1 MTTPEEVDL
10 LVNDDS
16 LTDVEKL
23 DRLYIEARY
32 ARDTTFLLPKSSSI
46 FRLKEKYKKLA
57 LETYRPNLKVYL
69 SKVSSSSFTTW
80 EDYDNAML
88 QLQNVMC

>member
-10 LVNDDS
+10 LVNDDR
-16 LTDVEKL
+16 LTDGAKL
-23 DRLYIEARY
+23 DRLYIEVRY
-32 ARDTTFLLPKSSSI
+32 ARDTTLSLPKSSSI
-46 FRLKEKYKKLA
+46 FRLKEKLA
-57 LETYRPNLKVYL
+57 VETYRLNLKVYL

-88 QLQNVMC
+88 QLQSHI